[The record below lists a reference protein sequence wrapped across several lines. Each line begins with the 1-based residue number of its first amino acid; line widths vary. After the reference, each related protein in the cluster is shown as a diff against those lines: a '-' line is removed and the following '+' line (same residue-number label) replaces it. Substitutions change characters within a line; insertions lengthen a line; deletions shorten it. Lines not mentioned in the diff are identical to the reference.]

1 MLIPCSYLSLVTEYQ
16 GYIGIHIGSFSSNIG
31 SNYIHFK
38 ENYVQ
43 LLSYSL
49 KFHELRAHLLYVL
62 VKNQTEQNA

>member
-1 MLIPCSYLSLVTEYQ
+1 MLIPCSYLVTEYHCC
-16 GYIGIHIGSFSSNIG
+16 IAIHIRSFSSNIG